1 MCVSE
6 CVSVKPVPVA
16 VRELHARCW
25 ACPLFMCVT
34 SRDGNLR
41 ATSLPHNLTAIH
53 HLPALTLQDRCVI
66 IHSLCV
72 GVGGCV
78 CVCVCVYICVYVCV
92 CVCVCVYICIC
103 LSVCVCVSACVF
115 VCYVCM

>member
-1 MCVSE
+1 MCVCVSE

-53 HLPALTLQDRCVI
+53 HLPALTLQDRCVL

-72 GVGGCV
+72 GVGGCGCVGV
-78 CVCVCVYICVYVCV
+78 CVGARGCVCACAGC
-92 CVCVCVYICIC
+92 CTLH
-103 LSVCVCVSACVF
+103 LS
-115 VCYVCM
+115 